1 MRIFPLTLSK
11 KLLSSF
17 ALLLTLVTPPMA
29 RADVQE
35 ELSEILRHDE
45 KMVDNRMR
53 TLGRQRPA
61 ARSAY
66 ASFRL
71 LPDGTY
77 SDWVIK
83 RGSGDPSFD
92 VACRTAVDSAGFVRF
107 DVKPFIVVN
116 ASFRCDAN
124 SGSASLSS
132 PDVIGGGSDVERKI
146 AQRRTI
152 HMNTIKIM
160 KERITGAEKVL
171 GPNHAKLSESI
182 NFLANE
188 YKEIGD
194 YPSAEKNFNR
204 ALTIRKVANG
214 SESPEVAQTE
224 CELGE
229 MYVAKGEKTEAEK
242 HVKLVIDMPNLKP
255 QAKIKTMQAYA
266 KMYLKDGKQTE
277 ANALYTQINDI
288 MAGKVT
294 AKPEEKAVEKAVEK
308 TVEKAAEKAAEKPAE
323 KTKEETNGS

>member
-1 MRIFPLTLSK
+1 MREFTLARSK
-11 KLLSSF
+11 KLLLSM
-17 ALLLTLVTPPMA
+17 AILLLTLVTATPMA
-29 RADVQE
+29 RADLQE
-35 ELSEILRHDE
+35 VLAEILRHDE
-45 KMVDNRMR
+45 KLVDNRMR

-77 SDWVIK
+77 RDWVMK

-92 VACRTAVDSAGFVRF
+92 VACRTAVDGAGFARF

-160 KERITGAEKVL
+160 QARITGAEKVL

-224 CELGE
+224 CDLGE
-229 MYVAKGEKTEAEK
+229 MYLAKGDKTEAEK
-242 HVKLVIDMPNLKP
+242 HFKLVIDMPNLKP

-266 KMYLKDGKQTE
+266 KLYLKDGKQTE
-277 ANALYTQINDI
+277 ANALYAQINDI
-288 MAGKVT
+288 MAGKIS
-294 AKPEEKAVEKAVEK
+294 AKPVEKAG
-308 TVEKAAEKAAEKPAE
+308 EKAAENPTE
-323 KTKEETNGS
+323 KTKEESNGSQK

>member
-1 MRIFPLTLSK
+1 MRVFSVARLN
-11 KLLSSF
+11 KLLPSI
-17 ALLLTLVTPPMA
+17 AMLLTLIMATPMA
-29 RADVQE
+29 RADLQE
-35 ELSEILRHDE
+35 VLANVLRHDE
-45 KMVDNRMR
+45 KLVDNRFR

-71 LPDGTY
+71 LSDGTY

-107 DVKPFIVVN
+107 EGKPFIVVN

-124 SGSASLSS
+124 SASASLSS
-132 PDVIGGGSDVERKI
+132 PDVVGGGSDVERKI
-146 AQRRTI
+146 AQRRAI
-152 HMNTIKIM
+152 HLNTIKIM

-171 GPNHAKLSESI
+171 GPSHSKLSESI

-194 YPSAEKNFNR
+194 YPSAEKSFNR
-204 ALTIRKVANG
+204 ALAIRKVANG
-214 SESPEVAQTE
+214 DQSPEVAQTE
-224 CELGE
+224 CDLGE
-229 MYVAKGEKTEAEK
+229 MYLAKGDKVEAEK
-242 HVKLVIDMPNLKP
+242 HFKLVIDMPNLKP
-255 QAKIKTMQAYA
+255 QAKIKTLQAYA
-266 KMYLKDGKQTE
+266 KMYLKEGKQTE

-288 MAGKVT
+288 MAGKIS
-294 AKPEEKAVEKAVEK
+294 AKSDEKVVEKAVEK
-308 TVEKAAEKAAEKPAE
+308 PTEKPGEQPSE
-323 KTKEETNGS
+323 KVKEESNGSQK